1 MKRDSLHLSN
11 LCCCRGGLVLRV
23 LLGSMGTAAG
33 LASTKLYFVMMVL
46 MNDSCDNEMVH
57 ASRFLVTFIP
67 NNQLIGPRSVIL
79 NRDAILDLNSWIS
92 SFELPVI
99 VQLSTCTARMSIFW
113 PMCCQSRASRED

>member
-1 MKRDSLHLSN
+1 MINSFHSLPVCPSGLVHELREHRYSEHYIRAHSNGQVHQGSKCRMKRDSLHLSN

-67 NNQLIGPRSVIL
+67 NNQ
-79 NRDAILDLNSWIS
+79 
-92 SFELPVI
+92 
-99 VQLSTCTARMSIFW
+99 
-113 PMCCQSRASRED
+113 